1 MKIRPLTRT
10 ALCSIAFLRTRWY
23 AVPQC
28 AVWRSWGRTQA
39 STSESS
45 AVCLLSD
52 ESGFGAFDWTGG
64 SAHRFTFRSF
74 ISRAGEARNTACS
87 LACCLADVRTGRRPM
102 VDRRRVE
109 HYERSRLWKRKK
121 RRPKMEEGVGKI
133 SGCRGRTPRVHFAT
147 MAGCPCW
154 VTYRD
159 RWPARRNLNISG
171 KVEDRGSGVKG

>member
-52 ESGFGAFDWTGG
+52 ESGLGAFDWTGG

-74 ISRAGEARNTACS
+74 ISRAEEARNSACS

-109 HYERSRLWKRKK
+109 HYERSRFWKRKK
-121 RRPKMEEGVGKI
+121 KGGRKWERQWERSLGVEGERRECISLLWLAALVGLLI
-133 SGCRGRTPRVHFAT
+133 AT
-147 MAGCPCW
+147 GGPLAE
-154 VTYRD
+154 
-159 RWPARRNLNISG
+159 I
-171 KVEDRGSGVKG
+171 